1 MGCAQ
6 LTHGRFT
13 RALVGEQAPA
23 PVLAWLSD
31 RTTETRNYGE
41 TDREHLPARKWKS
54 YSAETSAGACRPPDL
69 CHSYNRRRRHEP
81 ADFTAQRLAAAR
93 GTEAPWIA
101 VARPRAYLRTAGAL
115 DRCEDGRPGCCYR
128 PKAVTPREGST
139 CSLLVQSS
147 SRRQMACSALGGF
160 RSAWVSSHAGDARR
174 RCWSG
179 RAGELDR
186 AVGRLL
192 LVTVAEVRLNDAALR
207 RHRLRE
213 VFDSYMR
220 MPSETTASVSSPTDD
235 R

>member
-128 PKAVTPREGST
+128 PKAVTPREGGRVSE
-139 CSLLVQSS
+139 LL
-147 SRRQMACSALGGF
+147 
-160 RSAWVSSHAGDARR
+160 
-174 RCWSG
+174 
-179 RAGELDR
+179 
-186 AVGRLL
+186 
-192 LVTVAEVRLNDAALR
+192 
-207 RHRLRE
+207 
-213 VFDSYMR
+213 
-220 MPSETTASVSSPTDD
+220 
-235 R
+235 

>member
-1 MGCAQ
+1 VIAAHERNATDGGVVDRKARRP
-6 LTHGRFT
+6 LPRGSTRRTPPASTEVATTGRT
-13 RALVGEQAPA
+13 IPRARALRRKAGVRISAAPSG
-23 PVLAWLSD
+23 PSLALS
-31 RTTETRNYGE
+31 
-41 TDREHLPARKWKS
+41 PKS
-54 YSAETSAGACRPPDL
+54 SHAL
-69 CHSYNRRRRHEP
+69 EP
-81 ADFTAQRLAAAR
+81 
-93 GTEAPWIA
+93 
-101 VARPRAYLRTAGAL
+101 
-115 DRCEDGRPGCCYR
+115 
-128 PKAVTPREGST
+128 ST
-139 CSLLVQSS
+139 WSLFVQSS
-147 SRRQMACSALGGF
+147 SRRPMVCSALGGF

-186 AVGRLL
+186 AAGRLL